1 MIVCDFC
8 FAATRCPVLGQRMLD
23 VGWECLEDLPEA
35 VALPMAAVPLVAK
48 GGANL

>member
-1 MIVCDFC
+1 M
-8 FAATRCPVLGQRMLD
+8 TQCPVLGQRMLEKEF
-23 VGWECLEDLPEA
+23 VIGWECLEELLEA